1 MDMDKKGRLFG
12 KLNIIDAVIIA
23 VIILV
28 LAFFAYKFIQGR
40 SADYGN
46 NAVPVA
52 ITFYHEEAPN
62 YVVKRLETGDQVIDG
77 ANRNNLGVV
86 TDFETG
92 ESVSFAET
100 SDGEIKTTHKE
111 GYCSLVL
118 TTQAEGYL
126 GPHGVTINGT
136 LYGVG
141 HTLVIYAGD
150 AKLFLTIS
158 DIQPIGQGQ

>member
-1 MDMDKKGRLFG
+1 MNNKGKLFG

-23 VIILV
+23 IIILV

-46 NAVPVA
+46 NPVPVA

-62 YVVKRLETGDQVIDG
+62 YVVERLEIGNPVIDAAG
-77 ANRNNLGVV
+77 RNNLGVI

-92 ESVSFAET
+92 ESISFAET

-111 GYCSLVL
+111 GYCSLLL
-118 TTQAEGYL
+118 TSQAQGYL

-150 AKLFLTIS
+150 AKLYLTIS
-158 DIQPIGQGQ
+158 DIQPVEQG